1 MENDTSLRKNY
12 FFVSLIVYKIQALIL
27 LRIRQKGNIAFLRDV
42 MIYNVSLLLYNS
54 YNNFY
59 NNNNYMENK

>member
-27 LRIRQKGNIAFLRDV
+27 LGIRQKGNIAFLRDV

>member
-1 MENDTSLRKNY
+1 MLHPSEKL
-12 FFVSLIVYKIQALIL
+12 FLCISLIVYKIQALIL
-27 LRIRQKGNIAFLRDV
+27 LGIRQKGNIAFLRDV

>member
-1 MENDTSLRKNY
+1 MLHPLENY

-27 LRIRQKGNIAFLRDV
+27 LGIRQKGNIAFLRDF

-54 YNNFY
+54 YNNVY